1 MSNYVV
7 IARFSQDKTEQ
18 IMRLREKLSANGY
31 GTAIS
36 EWPPH
41 ITLAAYESIGETELC
56 DWVERYAGLHRPFDI
71 VLPSLAVLPPGG
83 EHAETAVL
91 CFAPASSKSLID
103 FYFGLHERFD
113 SYCGN
118 LGFFYSAQFG
128 YPAIHS
134 TIGKFKISTMQQ
146 ALEIIFEENVFGK
159 TQITALE
166 VYTYPMKLIKRFELR
181 NPR

>member
-18 IMRLREKLSANGY
+18 IMRLREKLSLNGY
-31 GTAIS
+31 GAAIS

-113 SYCGN
+113 SHCGN
-118 LGFFYSAQFG
+118 LGFSIRPNSDILPFIPPSENSRSQPCSRRLKSFLRKTYSA
-128 YPAIHS
+128 
-134 TIGKFKISTMQQ
+134 
-146 ALEIIFEENVFGK
+146 
-159 TQITALE
+159 
-166 VYTYPMKLIKRFELR
+166 KRRLR
-181 NPR
+181 PWKSIRIR